1 MAVSATVSKQ
11 ALREIDDRL
20 GGAGWLRKTMNKV
33 FPDHWSFMLGE
44 IALYSFIV
52 LLLTGVFLSL
62 FFDAS
67 VEKVIYQ
74 GSYVPL
80 RGVEMTQAYN
90 SALHISF
97 DVRGGLLMRQI
108 HHWAAL
114 LFLSSIVVHLC
125 RIFFTGAFR
134 KPRETNWL
142 IGVTLLVLGILEGFA
157 GYSLPDDLLSG
168 TGLRIAFSI
177 VLAIPVVGTWAAF
190 LLFGSD
196 FPGTAFIPRLYVVHI
211 LLIPGILLALI
222 TFHLLM
228 IWRQKH
234 TDFAGPGKTEDT
246 VVGSRLWPT
255 YALKGGGFFFIVFGM
270 TSLLGAAF
278 QINPIWLFGPYNPSH
293 VSAGS
298 QPDWYMGFLDGA
310 MRLMPGWE
318 TNVLGHTIS
327 WNILVPSIILPGIIF
342 TFMAIYPFLEALVTG
357 DHRHHN
363 LLDRP
368 RNRPSRT
375 ALGMMALTFYFLLLL
390 GSSTDVLAV
399 IFHLSFND
407 LIWAFRVL
415 LFIAPPV
422 AYYLTRRVCLALQRS
437 DSEVEHHGVETGIIS
452 RSPSGEYTERHAPT
466 PTPKVPELVAVGGGE
481 GGAAAAAVTRT
492 RRRRSRNNRRRG
504 DGQGPGGGSDGGN
517 GSVVTKASRALGGF
531 FFDRGKP
538 PARPDSE
545 PSTTVSRR

>member
-11 ALREIDDRL
+11 ALREVDDRL

-44 IALYSFIV
+44 IALYSFII

-67 VEKVIYQ
+67 VQKVIYQ

-90 SALHISF
+90 STMHITF
-97 DVRGGLLMRQI
+97 DIRGGLLMRQI

-125 RIFFTGAFR
+125 RVFFTGAFR

-177 VLAIPVVGTWAAF
+177 VEGIPLVGTWAGF

-196 FPGTAFIPRLYVVHI
+196 FPGTAFIPRLYIVHI
-211 LLIPGILLALI
+211 LLIPGVLLAMI

-234 TDFAGPGKTEDT
+234 TDFPGPGKTEDT

-270 TSLLGAAF
+270 TALLGGLA
-278 QINPIWLFGPYNPSH
+278 QINPVWLFGPYNPSH

-310 MRLMPGWE
+310 MRLIPNWE

-327 WNILVPSIILPGIIF
+327 WNILLPSLVLPGIIF
-342 TFMAIYPFLEALVTG
+342 TLMAMYPFLEAMVTG

-375 ALGMMALTFYFLLLL
+375 ALGMMSLTFYFILLL

-399 IFHLSFND
+399 IFHSSFNV

-415 LFIAPPV
+415 LFAGPPL
-422 AYYLTRRVCLALQRS
+422 AYYVTRRICLALQRS
-437 DSEVEHHGVETGIIS
+437 DAEVAHHGVETGIIS
-452 RSPSGEYTERHAPT
+452 RSPTGEYTERHAPV

-481 GGAAAAAVTRT
+481 SGAA
-492 RRRRSRNNRRRG
+492 SREIATSRRRG
-504 DGQGPGGGSDGGN
+504 GRRGGRGRPPGGDGTGN
-517 GSVVTKASRALGGF
+517 GGGVVTKASRALGGF
-531 FFDRGKP
+531 FFDRE
-538 PARPDSE
+538 E
-545 PSTTVSRR
+545 PSQPDPESPSTLSRR

>member
-1 MAVSATVSKQ
+1 MAVATTVSKH
-11 ALREIDDRL
+11 ALREVDDRL

-44 IALYSFIV
+44 IALYSFII
-52 LLLTGVFLSL
+52 LILTGIFLSL

-67 VEKVIYQ
+67 VQKVIYH

-90 SALHISF
+90 STLHITF
-97 DVRGGLLMRQI
+97 DIRGGLLIRQI

-125 RIFFTGAFR
+125 RVFFTGAFR

-177 VLAIPVVGTWAAF
+177 VEGIPLVGTWAAF
-190 LLFGSD
+190 LLFGSN

-211 LLIPGILLALI
+211 LLIPGIILGLI
-222 TFHLLM
+222 TFHLMM

-234 TDFAGPGKTEDT
+234 TDFPGPGKTEDA

-255 YALKGGGFFFIVFGM
+255 YALKGGGFFFIVFAM
-270 TSLLGAAF
+270 VAALGGLA
-278 QINPIWLFGPYNPSH
+278 QINPIWLFGPYNPAH

-310 MRLMPGWE
+310 MRLMPNWE
-318 TNVLGHTIS
+318 TNILGHTIS
-327 WNILVPSIILPGIIF
+327 WNLLVPSVILPGIIF
-342 TFMAIYPFLEALVTG
+342 TAMALYPFLERLVTG
-357 DHRHHN
+357 DRRHHN

-368 RNRPSRT
+368 RNRSSRT
-375 ALGMMALTFYFLLLL
+375 ALGMMSLTFYFILLL

-399 IFHLSFND
+399 SFHSSFNQ
-407 LIWAFRVL
+407 LIWLFRITLFVL
-415 LFIAPPV
+415 PPIA
-422 AYYLTRRVCLALQRS
+422 YFLTRRICIALQRS
-437 DSEVEHHGVETGIIS
+437 DAEVAHHGVETGVIV
-452 RSPSGEYTERHAPT
+452 RAPSGEYSEIHAPA
-466 PTPKVPELVAVGGGE
+466 PKPKMPELVPVGGGE
-481 GGAAAAAVTRT
+481 TGSGSTGTA
-492 RRRRSRNNRRRG
+492 RRRLGRGRRRNRGG
-504 DGQGPGGGSDGGN
+504 DGDGSGNGGSG
-517 GSVVTKASRALGGF
+517 VIQRASRAFGGF
-531 FFDRGKP
+531 FFERDKP
-538 PARPDSE
+538 GPGDPE
-545 PSTTVSRR
+545 QPEQPETLSRQ